1 MEYIDWIMSS
11 AIFFL
16 VLIGVISFLPNYIP
30 INRVDYDSIAYSNV
44 FNTIT
49 EVIPTYAIINPN
61 NDGEIYPYSINLDEN
76 VGRSNSSFVIDNNV
90 VYGIVSDK
98 NKFYNFDANTDY
110 NLQSNNLVSVSS
122 IKRVYTDNLDI
133 NITNAN
139 VKISL
144 FKDTNQTMDFNLVF
158 TSTLTVT
165 DTNNISIIK
174 NPSAEKRLIVFP
186 QAKEF
191 WSYIP
196 LTEDINLSMD
206 NSESIGANNYS
217 YYIEDDNTN
226 KYIWTK
232 VNLDANQTKT
242 IYITKTN
249 GYSPDGNTVFFFFD
263 DFNGTTLDLN
273 KWQVIAGS
281 AYSVSNSLRINTG
294 GISVKTAF
302 DVNLESNYI
311 VKLRATTINNGSY
324 YGGTLPELA
333 SSRFVQGSNGGSD
346 ATILPLKQNATSS
359 ALIFVAATGST
370 ASYNITNGEVVLA
383 NPIDY
388 NTFNNYD
395 LYLRNTTFQYFRD
408 GISLYNSASITWAKN
423 LKYLSLGYFTNGNA
437 DIGDMNYLYLF
448 IRKYTAN
455 EPTITVTSINSNT
468 YKVEIKN
475 NEANPL
481 TNYQVRIPNTI
492 IGVTSKSTSLNLSDS
507 LLAIYVSPDYNLG
520 IKQDSLKLIG
530 RTNKFLM
537 LNAFDNFG
545 NKTDCNFYSIDEN
558 KIGIKDCNTNAI
570 IKFRFREGIINQEYP
585 KIRIIK
591 TKERMITSEKI
602 DFLSPTDYY
611 LSLTSTDTNIEKGIN
626 RNTFGKIFVNYS
638 KYLSSDGI
646 EKIVKVYIKPN

>member
-30 INRVDYDSIAYSNV
+30 INRVDYDSIAYSNI

-49 EVIPTYAIINPN
+49 EVVPTYTIINPN
-61 NDGEIYPYSINLDEN
+61 NDNEVYPYSINLDIN
-76 VGRSNSSFVIDNNV
+76 TGRGDSSFIIDNNIA
-90 VYGIVSDK
+90 YSIVSDK
-98 NKFYNFDANTDY
+98 NKFYNFDANADY
-110 NLQSNNLVSVSS
+110 NSPSNNLVSVSS

-133 NITNAN
+133 NITDANA
-139 VKISL
+139 KISL
-144 FKDTNQTMDFNLVF
+144 FKDTNQTMDFNLIF
-158 TSTLTVT
+158 PSNLTIE

-174 NPSAEKRLIVFP
+174 NPSGEKRLIVFP

-206 NSESIGANNYS
+206 NSEAIGANNYS

-249 GYSPDGNTVFFFFD
+249 GYSPDGNNVFFFFD

-273 KWQVIAGS
+273 KWQVFAGS
-281 AYSVSNSLRINTG
+281 TYSVSNSLRLNTG

-311 VKLRATTINNGSY
+311 VKLRATTINNSTT
-324 YGGTLPELA
+324 YGGTLPQLA
-333 SSRFVQGSNGGSD
+333 SSRFVPGGNTGSD
-346 ATILPLKQNATSS
+346 ATIFPIKEGGTSDDLVLF
-359 ALIFVAATGST
+359 AGTGST
-370 ASYNITNGEVVLA
+370 ASYNIA
-383 NPIDY
+383 NNPIISGSIDY
-388 NTFNNYD
+388 NTFYNYD

-408 GISLYNSASITWAKN
+408 GNSLYNSASITWAKN
-423 LKYLSLGYFTNGNA
+423 LKYLTLGNFTTSNA

-468 YKVEIKN
+468 YKVEIRN
-475 NEANPL
+475 NEASPL
-481 TNYQVRIPNTI
+481 TNYQVRMPNTA

-507 LLAIYVSPDYNLG
+507 LSAMYVSLDYNLG

-530 RTNKFLM
+530 STNKFLM
-537 LNAFDNFG
+537 LNVFDDYG

-558 KIGIKDCNTNAI
+558 KIGIKDCNTNTI
-570 IKFRFREGIINQEYP
+570 IKLRFREEDINQEYP
-585 KIRIIK
+585 ALRIIK
-591 TKERMITSEKI
+591 TKERIITNEKI
-602 DFLSPTDYY
+602 DSLSPTDYY
-611 LSLTSTDTNIEKGIN
+611 LTLTNQDTNIEKGIN
-626 RNTFGKIFVNYS
+626 RNTFGKIFINYS

>member
-1 MEYIDWIMSS
+1 MEYIDWVISS

-16 VLIGVISFLPNYIP
+16 VLVGVISFLPNYVP
-30 INRVDYDSIAYSNV
+30 INRVDYDAIAYSNV

-49 EVIPTYAIINPN
+49 QVIPTYTIINPN

-76 VGRSNSSFVIDNNV
+76 IGRGNSLTVIDNNV
-90 VYGIVSDK
+90 VYGVVSDK
-98 NKFYNFDANTDY
+98 NKFYNFDANQDY
-110 NLQSNNLVSVSS
+110 NYPSSNLVSVSS
-122 IKRVYTDNLDI
+122 TKRIYTNNLDV
-133 NITNAN
+133 N
-139 VKISL
+139 VTDAKAKISL
-144 FKDTNQTMDFNLVF
+144 FKDTNQTMDFNLIF
-158 TSTLTVT
+158 SSNLTVE
-165 DTNNISIIK
+165 DTNYISIIK
-174 NPSAEKRLIVFP
+174 NPSAEKKIIIFP

-191 WSYIP
+191 WAYIP
-196 LTEDINLSMD
+196 LNEDVNLSMD
-206 NSESIGANNYS
+206 NSGAIGTNNYS

-232 VNLDANQTKT
+232 VDLDADQTKT
-242 IYITKTN
+242 IYITKTD
-249 GYSPDGNTVFFFFD
+249 GYSPDGNNVFFFFD

-311 VKLRATTINNGSY
+311 VKLRATTINNSDNF
-324 YGGTLPELA
+324 GGTLPQLC
-333 SSRFVQGSNGGSD
+333 SSRYVLSGNGGSD
-346 ATILPLKQNATSS
+346 ATIISLKGNS
-359 ALIFVAATGST
+359 AST
-370 ASYNITNGEVVLA
+370 QLQLYAGNGNQASYNIVSGQVLV
-383 NPIDY
+383 NPVDY
-388 NTFNNYD
+388 NIFNNYD
-395 LYLRNTTFQYFRD
+395 LYLKNTTFQYFRD
-408 GISLYNSASITWAKN
+408 GNSLYNSSSITWSKN
-423 LKYLSLGYFTNGNA
+423 LKYLSIGNVFESNTDVA
-437 DIGDMNYLYLF
+437 DMNYLYLF

-475 NEANPL
+475 NEASPL

-492 IGVTSKSTSLNLSDS
+492 IGVTSKSDSLNLSDS
-507 LLAIYVSPDYNLG
+507 INTIYVSPDYNLG
-520 IKQDSLKLIG
+520 IKQDSLKLIEG
-530 RTNKFLM
+530 QNKFLM
-537 LNAFDNFG
+537 QNAFDDFG
-545 NKTDCNFYSIDEN
+545 NKTDCNFYYVDEN

-570 IKFRFREGIINQEYP
+570 IKFRFREETINQEYP
-585 KIRIIK
+585 TQRIIR

-602 DFLSPTDYY
+602 DSLSPTDYY
-611 LSLTSTDTNIEKGIN
+611 LSLTSTGTNIEKGIN

>member
-1 MEYIDWIMSS
+1 MEYIDWVISS

-16 VLIGVISFLPNYIP
+16 VLVGVISFLPNYVP
-30 INRVDYDSIAYSNV
+30 INRVDYDAIAYSNV

-49 EVIPTYAIINPN
+49 QVIPTYTIINPN

-76 VGRSNSSFVIDNNV
+76 IGRGNSLTVIDNNV
-90 VYGIVSDK
+90 VYGVVSDK
-98 NKFYNFDANTDY
+98 NKFYNFDANQDY
-110 NLQSNNLVSVSS
+110 NYPSSNLVSVSS
-122 IKRVYTDNLDI
+122 TKRVYTNNLDV
-133 NITNAN
+133 N
-139 VKISL
+139 VTDAKAKISL
-144 FKDTNQTMDFNLVF
+144 FKDTNQTMDFNLIF
-158 TSTLTVT
+158 SSNLTVE
-165 DTNNISIIK
+165 DTNYISIIK
-174 NPSAEKRLIVFP
+174 NPSAEKKIIIFP

-191 WSYIP
+191 WAYIP
-196 LTEDINLSMD
+196 LNEDVNLSMD
-206 NSESIGANNYS
+206 NSGAIGTNNYS

-232 VNLDANQTKT
+232 VDLDADQTKT
-242 IYITKTN
+242 IYITKTD
-249 GYSPDGNTVFFFFD
+249 GYSPDGNNVFFFFD

-311 VKLRATTINNGSY
+311 VKLRATTINNSDNF
-324 YGGTLPELA
+324 GGTLPQLC
-333 SSRFVQGSNGGSD
+333 SSRYVLSGNGGSD
-346 ATILPLKQNATSS
+346 ATIISLKGNS
-359 ALIFVAATGST
+359 AST
-370 ASYNITNGEVVLA
+370 QLQLYAGNGNQASYNIVSGQVLV
-383 NPIDY
+383 NPVDY
-388 NTFNNYD
+388 NIFNNYD
-395 LYLRNTTFQYFRD
+395 LYLKNTTFQYFRD
-408 GISLYNSASITWAKN
+408 GNSLYNSSSITWSKN
-423 LKYLSLGYFTNGNA
+423 LKYLSIGNVFESNTDVA
-437 DIGDMNYLYLF
+437 DMNYLYLF

-475 NEANPL
+475 NEASPL

-492 IGVTSKSTSLNLSDS
+492 IGVTSKSDSLNLSDS
-507 LLAIYVSPDYNLG
+507 INTIYVSPDYNLG
-520 IKQDSLKLIG
+520 IKQDSLKLIEG
-530 RTNKFLM
+530 QNKFLM
-537 LNAFDNFG
+537 QNAFDDFG
-545 NKTDCNFYSIDEN
+545 NKTDCNFYYVDEN

-570 IKFRFREGIINQEYP
+570 IKFRFREETINQEYP
-585 KIRIIK
+585 TQRIIR

-602 DFLSPTDYY
+602 DSLSPTDYY
-611 LSLTSTDTNIEKGIN
+611 LSLTSTGTNIEKGIN